1 MIRLLVFSR
10 RDRRLHQYD
19 LGGRRTV
26 VFGALGGLMLL
37 AGLFYAGLTAGVH
50 IAETRPGS
58 AQSVWQAQLEQQ
70 AHELQALR
78 EHTHEHLD
86 ALAHRLGQMN
96 AHVIRLDALGQRLTG
111 MADLEDGEFDFTRG
125 PGLGGPED
133 WLTGESGRN
142 ELADVLRMI
151 DELEAQLQDR
161 QTQLSVLEDLLL
173 DRNLR
178 ARVQPEGRPVA
189 SGWISSR
196 FGRRT
201 DPFTGRPAMH
211 RGIDFAGRP
220 GTEIVSA
227 GDGVVIFAGSRYGFG
242 RMIEINHGNGYVTRY
257 AHNKENL
264 VDVGD
269 TVRKGEVI
277 GLMGSTGRA
286 TGTHLHF
293 EVLLNGRQVDPL
305 PYIQARR

>member
-1 MIRLLVFSR
+1 MVL
-10 RDRRLHQYD
+10 
-19 LGGRRTV
+19 
-26 VFGALGGLMLL
+26 GALGGLMLL
-37 AGLFYAGLTAGVH
+37 GGLFYGGLSAGVYF
-50 IAETRPGS
+50 AESRPGS
-58 AQSVWQAQLEQQ
+58 AQSFWYAQLEQQ
-70 AHELQALR
+70 THELQALR

-133 WLTGESGRN
+133 WLGGESGRN

-161 QTQLSVLEDLLL
+161 QAQLSVLEDLLL

-189 SGWISSR
+189 SGWVSSN

-220 GTEIVSA
+220 GTEIFSA

-269 TVRKGEVI
+269 TVRKGELI

-305 PYIQARR
+305 PYIQGRR